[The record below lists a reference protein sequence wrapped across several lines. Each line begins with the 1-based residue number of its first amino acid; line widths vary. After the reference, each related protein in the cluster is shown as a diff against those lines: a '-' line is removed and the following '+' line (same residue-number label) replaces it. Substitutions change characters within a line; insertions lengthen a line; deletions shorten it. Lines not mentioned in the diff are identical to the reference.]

1 VTAGRVG
8 PQRHLS
14 GVYASP
20 EALVGASGRPT
31 RVCRTTLVAL
41 VPGLSGQDFAEA
53 GFGQFNTENRS
64 NAGSSVSL
72 VV

>member
-1 VTAGRVG
+1 
-8 PQRHLS
+8 
-14 GVYASP
+14 
-20 EALVGASGRPT
+20 
-31 RVCRTTLVAL
+31 VAL

-64 NAGSSVSL
+64 NAGSSASL